1 NMARSVSSVVCSSCE
16 RGDLSRILGVAS
28 AQSLTTSARAGAINR
43 ISNRR
48 QTFSIVFSL
57 AAQSGDATLGEP
69 PAQCRPPQTSPKLPP
84 MWTSAPLSP
93 DEDRRLARL
102 AELVVMDTEP
112 EPLFDH
118 LTALAAQICGT
129 PVALL
134 GLLDERRQWF
144 KAAVGFS
151 RSETPRALTF
161 CAYTLLADG
170 LFEVSDTRLDERF
183 AGHPDVLAQ
192 PPLRFYA
199 GVPICLDDGSRPG
212 TLCVVDFRPRVLTE
226 GQRDALTRL
235 ADAAAEALL
244 MRQRAQASTTDDAF
258 RVLAETVPQGIF
270 RTDAVGRSVY
280 LNPVCQQ
287 LYGVSARQATGDGW
301 TSVLAPEDAEAVT
314 AQWRRCIERREPFEM
329 RYRVRQAGG
338 AWRQVWV
345 RARPLL
351 TPQGDLSGYVGIA
364 EDVTDKLSTE
374 RELRESKALLDRTN
388 RVAGVGGWSVD
399 LLTRE
404 VMWSD
409 QICRIHDLEPGYR
422 PTMEEAVAFFRPEVR
437 HVIEAAVQRG
447 ISDGEPWS
455 LELPLVTAT
464 GREIWVLAQ
473 GQVDWQDGVP
483 VRLVG
488 AFQDVTEHHR
498 AAVELEHSRQ
508 RLRALYEST
517 PALMHSVDAAGRV
530 LSVSDR
536 WLEWL
541 GYRREQVVGRM
552 LDDFLTPES
561 SRQVREVYRPAM
573 WRDGHV
579 DDSPLQLICAD
590 GRLRDV
596 LVSAVAEFDS
606 GGHPLRALA
615 LVDDITEDL
624 KRRAELAHEQ
634 RVRRQTERHVQE
646 LDQLLRERS
655 EMLDVLAH
663 EVRQPLNNASA
674 ALQGAAASLAGRGER
689 EAQERL
695 MRAQSVLG
703 QVLAGVDN
711 TLAAASLLA
720 GVGGLA
726 RLDTDIDTLIAVTI
740 ADLPRGQRD
749 RVVVHRHTATSMALM
764 DMSLMR
770 LALRNLLSN
779 ALKYTPGISPVTLHV
794 MDFDEPAALQFD
806 VADGGPGIPR
816 ELLPR
821 LFTRGARG
829 GGHESAHGLGLY
841 IARRVMNLHGGS
853 AELVR
858 TGPLGT
864 VMRLTLPQQ

>member
-1 NMARSVSSVVCSSCE
+1 MVTPE
-16 RGDLSRILGVAS
+16 
-28 AQSLTTSARAGAINR
+28 
-43 ISNRR
+43 
-48 QTFSIVFSL
+48 
-57 AAQSGDATLGEP
+57 
-69 PAQCRPPQTSPKLPP
+69 LP
-84 MWTSAPLSP
+84 P

-102 AELVVMDTEP
+102 AELAVMDTEP
-112 EPLFDH
+112 ESLFDH
-118 LTALAAQICGT
+118 LAALAAQICGT

-134 GLLDERRQWF
+134 GLLDEKRQWF

-151 RSETPRALTF
+151 RSETPRTQTF
-161 CAYTLLADG
+161 CAHTLLGDG
-170 LFEVSDTRLDERF
+170 LFEVRDARLDGRF
-183 AGHPDVLAQ
+183 VDHPDVHAD

-199 GVPICLDDGSRPG
+199 GVPIRLDDGSHPG
-212 TLCVVDFRPRVLTE
+212 TLCVVDFQPRELSE
-226 GQRDALTRL
+226 AQREALTRL
-235 ADAAAEALL
+235 AGAAAEALM
-244 MRQRAQASTTDDAF
+244 MRERALARVDTAAAEQPF
-258 RVLAETVPQGIF
+258 RVLAETAPLGVF
-270 RTDAVGRSVY
+270 RADAAGQCIYTNLVW
-280 LNPVCQQ
+280 QQ
-287 LYGVSARQATGDGW
+287 ICGLAPKAALGEGWAATLATEDAA
-301 TSVLAPEDAEAVT
+301 SVLRH
-314 AQWRRCIERREPFEM
+314 WRRCVERRQPFEM
-329 RYRVRQAGG
+329 RYRVRRPGAGVL
-338 AWRQVWV
+338 RQVWM

-351 TPQGDLSGYVGIA
+351 APDGGLVGYVGIA
-364 EDVTDKLSTE
+364 EDVTDRLSVE
-374 RELRESKALLDRTN
+374 RELRESKALLDRTG
-388 RVAGVGGWSVD
+388 RVAGVGGWSLD
-399 LLTRE
+399 LQTQEL
-404 VMWSD
+404 VWSD
-409 QICRIHDLEPGYR
+409 QTCRIHDLEPGHR
-422 PTMEEAVAFFRPEVR
+422 PTLEEAVGYYKPEAR
-437 HVIEAAVQRG
+437 AAIQAAVQRG
-447 ISDGEPWS
+447 ISHGEPWS

-464 GREIWVLAQ
+464 GRDIWVLSQ

-517 PALMHSVDAAGRV
+517 PALMHSVDAGGRV

-536 WLEWL
+536 WLERL
-541 GYRREQVVGRM
+541 GYRREQVIGRM

-561 SRQVREVYRPAM
+561 SQQVREVYRPAM

-579 DDSPLQLICAD
+579 DDCPVQLICAD

-596 LVSAVAEFDS
+596 LVSAVAEYDAL
-606 GGHPLRALA
+606 GRPVRAQA

-624 KRRAELAHEQ
+624 KRRAELAQEQ
-634 RVRRQTERHVQE
+634 KMRRQTERHVQE

-674 ALQGAAASLAGRGER
+674 ALQSATASLAGRGER
-689 EAQERL
+689 QAQERL
-695 MRAQSVLG
+695 TRAQAVLG

-720 GVGGLA
+720 GGGSIA

-740 ADLPRGQRD
+740 ADLPREQRD
-749 RVVVHRHTATSMALM
+749 RVAVHRHTATRTALM
-764 DMSLMR
+764 DMSLLR

-779 ALKYTPGISPVTLHV
+779 ALKYAPGLSPVTLHV
-794 MDFDEPAALQFD
+794 MDFDEPAALQFEI
-806 VADGGPGIPR
+806 ADAGPGIPR

-841 IARRVMNLHGGS
+841 IVRRVMDLHGGS
-853 AELVR
+853 AELLR

-864 VMRLTLPQQ
+864 VMRLTLPQA